1 MSFETL
7 GLHPSILSAVL
18 KTGFTEPTPV
28 QAASVPRALNGADL
42 MVSAQTGS
50 GKTAA
55 FMLPALNKIANMP
68 ANKGTGVQVLVLTPT
83 RELAMQ
89 VAEATKTYGSHIKDL
104 RIATVVGGMP
114 YGAQLKALSRRV
126 DVLVATPG
134 RLIDH
139 LQAKRVN
146 LSTVHTLVLDEAD
159 RMLDMGFIEDIETI
173 VASTPKSRQTLLF
186 SATLDG
192 TIARLGAALMRDPEQ
207 IQLTS
212 QTAKHSN
219 ITQSLLYADDASH
232 KMRLLDHLLRDAS
245 MDQAIVFTST
255 KRGAD
260 DLADRLSE
268 QGFAAA
274 ALHGDMNQR
283 QRTRTLGLLQKGKLR
298 ILVATDVAARGID
311 VQGIS
316 HAVNYD
322 LPMQAEDYVHRI
334 GRTGRAGRDGLA
346 FTLATHSERHK
357 VRRIEHFIGQ
367 PIPSDVIA
375 GLEPR
380 KTVRPTYT
388 DRKGSGGGGKRF
400 GGGGQGGRGGYGAN
414 KPGGYA
420 RRGEE
425 GAGREWAPAGARR
438 EGGAERG
445 QFGAERAAGQERPAF
460 REDRPAFRSERPA
473 YAKRT
478 DSAAPRAP
486 REYQGD
492 RAARPA
498 FGDRTDFADRKPH
511 AAGDRPAFGDRK
523 ARPAFGSDRPAFGK
537 RPAAAGAGRPEFAGH
552 GKARPASREGFA
564 GKSASGGRG
573 KPAPRRSSFA

>member
-7 GLHPSILSAVL
+7 GLAPTLLSAVL
-18 KTGFTEPTPV
+18 KAGFSEPTPV
-28 QAASVPRALNGADL
+28 QAASIPRALAGRDL

-55 FMLPALNKIANMP
+55 FMLPALNRIAGMP
-68 ANKGTGVQVLVLTPT
+68 ANKGSGVQVLVLTPT

-89 VAEATKTYGSHIKDL
+89 VAEATKQYGAHINDL

-173 VASTPKSRQTLLF
+173 VARTPESRQTLLF

-192 TIARLGAALMRDPEQ
+192 TIARLGAEMMRDPEQ
-207 IQLTS
+207 IQLTTQKS
-212 QTAKHSN
+212 KHSN
-219 ITQSLLYADDASH
+219 ITQSLLYADDAQH
-232 KMRLLDHLLRDAS
+232 KMQLLDHLLRDS
-245 MDQAIVFTST
+245 SLDQAIVFTST

-260 DLADRLSE
+260 DLADRLSG
-268 QGFAAA
+268 QGFSAA

-283 QRTRTLGLLQKGKLR
+283 QRTRTLGLLQNGR
-298 ILVATDVAARGID
+298 VRVLVATDVAARGID

-334 GRTGRAGRDGLA
+334 GRTGRAGRNGLA

-367 PIPSDVIA
+367 PIPSETIE
-375 GLEPR
+375 GLEPK

-388 DRKGSGGGGKRF
+388 DRSKGKGGGKRF
-400 GGGGQGGRGGYGAN
+400 GNAPRGGYAG
-414 KPGGYA
+414 KPRFGDDTGG
-420 RRGEE
+420 RFEK
-425 GAGREWAPAGARR
+425 
-438 EGGAERG
+438 
-445 QFGAERAAGQERPAF
+445 
-460 REDRPAFRSERPA
+460 RS
-473 YAKRT
+473 
-478 DSAAPRAP
+478 DDRAP
-486 REYQGD
+486 RGEGGFDKSFSDRGPRFNSGAGDHAPAKRFQERDGFAAKPGFSGERSFGKNERSGD
-492 RAARPA
+492 RFEHSERGARPGAAKHARSSDRPSFGDRSARPA
-498 FGDRTDFADRKPH
+498 FGDRAGRSEFAPRP
-511 AAGDRPAFGDRK
+511 AAGKPGGRPSTRKTFGSKPAGARTESRRPAF
-523 ARPAFGSDRPAFGK
+523 
-537 RPAAAGAGRPEFAGH
+537 
-552 GKARPASREGFA
+552 
-564 GKSASGGRG
+564 RG
-573 KPAPRRSSFA
+573 